1 MVRPM
6 VMKIAAKVAY
16 HTPANVSGE
25 ELENVGLYAAVA
37 ASKRFDPSRGTT
49 MNTFLSRR
57 VWGAMMDEL
66 REIDH
71 ISRLGR
77 TRAKISGKALPLL
90 LSMET
95 SPHHMVPT
103 TIRDRSMK
111 DPSTDPHSRE
121 LLDWLFKKIGDR
133 LGWILWKYHIENYT
147 LKEVGRFLHL
157 SESRVCQLHALAVG
171 KLKPRFLKE
180 LNRRRS
186 AQ

>member
-1 MVRPM
+1 
-6 VMKIAAKVAY
+6 MKIAAKVAY
-16 HTPANVSGE
+16 RTPANVSGE
-25 ELENVGLYAAVA
+25 ELENIGLYAAVV

-49 MNTFLSRR
+49 MSTFLSRR

-66 REIDH
+66 RGVDH

-77 TRAKISGKALPLL
+77 AKAKKSGKALPLL

-95 SPHHMVPT
+95 SAHDMVPK
-103 TIRDRSMK
+103 TIGDRSMK
-111 DPSTDPHSRE
+111 DPSMDPRSRE

-147 LKEVGRFLHL
+147 LKDIGRFLHL

-180 LNRRRS
+180 LKRRTS